1 MGPSE
6 AFVIIP
12 FFLVF
17 AVIGILGFVLWIWAV
32 IDCATNDYLPGNDKI
47 VWILVVVLA
56 GVVGAIIYYFI
67 ARKAIAQEKY
77 RPPDRDN
84 W

>member
-6 AFVIIP
+6 AFVFLP

-32 IDCATNDYLPGNDKI
+32 IDCTTNDYLPGNDKI

-67 ARKAIAQEKY
+67 ARKAVAQEKY
-77 RPPDRDN
+77 RPPNSDR